1 MKRRRAHGHGLL
13 HECPEVRLEYMRR
26 LARERLENFG
36 LDETFWKVIQKAPA
50 EKFGDA
56 EFVTK
61 NSILNI
67 SDADLATLG
76 ISRHALEKY
85 ASDYLAFVFD
95 DAHMASLQPIST
107 RERPLIGA

>member
-1 MKRRRAHGHGLL
+1 
-13 HECPEVRLEYMRR
+13 MRR